1 MTKEFWSQQV
11 LYKCLVVCL
20 VDNFKS
26 LKCVGEKI
34 KEVDCYYQIMITINK
49 LFKNLAEVKCS
60 KKMSEEPSGGGT
72 TFSLVAITL
81 YTILEK
87 QSFKNNPVFTKQSFK
102 NNP

>member
-20 VDNFKS
+20 LDNFKS

-34 KEVDCYYQIMITINK
+34 KEVDCYYQIMITMNK
-49 LFKNLAEVKCS
+49 SFKKYYRSQLL

-81 YTILEK
+81 FTIL
-87 QSFKNNPVFTKQSFK
+87 
-102 NNP
+102 